1 VLILVMDLPGR
12 CRVIEELWFRSA
24 PTAMSDY
31 MVGQC
36 DSLMGKMAVAIIN
49 APPGEQ
55 DQLYDR
61 LGDFQEKMLNENN
74 RSNNRAIESDT
85 TDS

>member
-1 VLILVMDLPGR
+1 MLILVMDLPGR
-12 CRVIEELWFRSA
+12 CRVIEELWFRSD

-36 DSLMGKMAVAIIN
+36 DSLMGKMTAAIIN

-55 DQLYDR
+55 DQLYNR
-61 LGDFQEKMLNENN
+61 LGDFQEKMLNES
-74 RSNNRAIESDT
+74 RPNNRAIESDT
-85 TDS
+85 ADS